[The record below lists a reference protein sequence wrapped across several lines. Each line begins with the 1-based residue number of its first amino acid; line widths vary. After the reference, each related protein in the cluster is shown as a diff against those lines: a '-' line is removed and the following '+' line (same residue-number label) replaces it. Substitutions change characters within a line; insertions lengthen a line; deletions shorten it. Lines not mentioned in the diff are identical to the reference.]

1 VKAAGAPPVTVI
13 GAGAIGG
20 TIGAHVVRAGTPV
33 RFVDAD
39 PDHVAAMRARGLT
52 IKGFAETFTVPVEA
66 ANPSELMD
74 PLGTVLLAVKAQH
87 TADALKSVAPLLG
100 PDSCVVSLQN
110 GLCERL
116 IADVVGADRTVGCLV
131 NLSADYLEPGVIAYG
146 GVGAVR
152 LGELD
157 GRLSDRVL
165 ELQRLLSAWGPVEVT
180 DNVWGYLW
188 AKLGYANMMF
198 ATAMTDEPAGET
210 ISAYRPLMVEL
221 ASEVYEV
228 AAREGV
234 RPEPFDGIEPDLY
247 HPPQTR
253 DWTAIDASF
262 DRWLEKSKSNQKTR
276 TGIWRDLA
284 VRRRRTE
291 VDEQIGRVA
300 EIGRG
305 HGLPM
310 TLTSR
315 LTEMIHE
322 LEDGTRQRGRGN
334 VDELESL
341 RRTTGDTSP

>member
-1 VKAAGAPPVTVI
+1 
-13 GAGAIGG
+13 
-20 TIGAHVVRAGTPV
+20 
-33 RFVDAD
+33 
-39 PDHVAAMRARGLT
+39 
-52 IKGFAETFTVPVEA
+52 
-66 ANPSELMD
+66 
-74 PLGTVLLAVKAQH
+74 
-87 TADALKSVAPLLG
+87 
-100 PDSCVVSLQN
+100 
-110 GLCERL
+110 
-116 IADVVGADRTVGCLV
+116 
-131 NLSADYLEPGVIAYG
+131 
-146 GVGAVR
+146 
-152 LGELD
+152 
-157 GRLSDRVL
+157 
-165 ELQRLLSAWGPVEVT
+165 VEVT